1 MRLIKVPQLIIT
13 GVLFLTINIDQAS
26 CYELNLNESL
36 IEHLFSE
43 LIQKNNSMVLS
54 LRKNSGYSTANEII
68 AVEEFILQ
76 LQQYSDSE
84 FKDKLKERGYT
95 LEIEIKDNLRTF
107 TINDWIIIE
116 RLIVNNERSRLMEIA
131 NLFADSNGLL
141 QPVKIEKTK
150 NSDLLKSYDLFLY
163 NEYYLSTQFKFV
175 KWIVNNNIHKSIGN
189 IDFIDDGNIVYVWKK
204 LKNLNINIPE
214 ELFEELYKEDYF
226 EHYILSS
233 LIDNEEKIGFIETKN
248 LVSKENLSKPCALYI
263 NIENILELVK
273 SHSMT
278 EKWLECDCKE
288 EYISFYML
296 KVLVDVYQNIN
307 GIVLDDFESIKCMD
321 NLFDL
326 YLNAAQISKFNEIDN
341 SIKSIYFSINFN
353 NLENQ
358 GEFMIE
364 YFNKYAKSG
373 HVYSDLISKSIKEI
387 LSYSK

>member
-1 MRLIKVPQLIIT
+1 MRLIKVPRLIIT

-116 RLIVNNERSRLMEIA
+116 RLIVTNQRSRLMEIA
-131 NLFADSNGLL
+131 DLFTDSNGLL
-141 QPVKIEKTK
+141 QPVKVEKTK

-364 YFNKYAKSG
+364 YFNKYAKGG

>member
-1 MRLIKVPQLIIT
+1 MRLIKVPRLIII

-68 AVEEFILQ
+68 GVEEFILQ

>member
-1 MRLIKVPQLIIT
+1 MRLIKVPRLIIT

-68 AVEEFILQ
+68 GVEEFILQ

-307 GIVLDDFESIKCMD
+307 GTVLDDFESIKCMD